1 MENYAYD
8 TVSEAINDL
17 AQRGYT
23 TDFELLAENECLMC
37 LKTQR
42 QLPPDEF
49 EIHEIHRFE
58 GDTDPGD
65 EMILY
70 AIASTKHDMKGIVVN
85 GYGMYSD
92 AAKTKIIKRLQRV
105 ER

>member
-8 TVSEAINDL
+8 TVSEAMNDL
-17 AQRGYT
+17 AKRGYT

-37 LKTQR
+37 MKTQT

-49 EIHEIHRFE
+49 EIHEIYRFE

-70 AIASTKHDMKGIVVN
+70 AIGSTKHDVKGIVVN
-85 GYGMYSD
+85 AYGMYSD
-92 AAKTKIIKRLQRV
+92 ASKTKIIARLKRSKK
-105 ER
+105 